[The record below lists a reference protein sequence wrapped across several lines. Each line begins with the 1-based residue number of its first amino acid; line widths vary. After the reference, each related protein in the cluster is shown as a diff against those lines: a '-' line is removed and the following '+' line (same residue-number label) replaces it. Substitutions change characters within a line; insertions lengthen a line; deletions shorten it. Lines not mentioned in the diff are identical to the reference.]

1 VEVHHKK
8 TQQTEHLDK
17 AMLAVIEV
25 VLLVLVQ
32 VAVVVLVL

>member
-8 TQQTEHLDK
+8 PQQTEHLDK

-25 VLLVLVQ
+25 VLLALVQ
-32 VAVVVLVL
+32 GAAVVLVL